1 METRDKAFTLYK
13 KGMGCTE
20 IAKKLGVSLNTVKS
34 WKKRYWDAQKGAPKK
49 RTSPH
54 PKGAPKKRTSPH
66 PKGASSKRTPK
77 APQDGKP
84 KPGAPLG
91 NVNAVG
97 NHGGAPPGNQ
107 NALKHG
113 GWSAV
118 MFGSFSEE
126 NQKAIQDCTKDVD
139 AEDLLIQELQL
150 LTAREAFLL
159 QRISA
164 VQEKKQHIQSVHTSK
179 SGRSFTRLDED
190 KEKEARDKE
199 VYIERIDAKVDR
211 EERLPGTTVETSTTI
226 ESSYLI
232 VERLER
238 LLTDVQRQKSKVIQ
252 QLADLRR
259 MSNSGKNELVDD
271 WVAAVEA
278 ADTEAED
285 ANDGTETT

>member
-20 IAKKLGVSLNTVKS
+20 ISKKLGVSLNTVKS

-49 RTSPH
+49 RTS
-54 PKGAPKKRTSPH
+54 SH
-66 PKGASSKRTPK
+66 PKGASSKC
-77 APQDGKP
+77 AQQDPAAQPEKRPNRG
-84 KPGAPLG
+84 GAPKG

-118 MFGSFSEE
+118 MFGAFSEE

-159 QRISA
+159 QRITA
-164 VQEKKQHIQSVHTSK
+164 AQEKKQRVQSDRCKGAKGRTS
-179 SGRSFTRLDED
+179 
-190 KEKEARDKE
+190 
-199 VYIERIDAKVDR
+199 
-211 EERLPGTTVETSTTI
+211 PWH
-226 ESSYLI
+226 
-232 VERLER
+232 
-238 LLTDVQRQKSKVIQ
+238 QR
-252 QLADLRR
+252 
-259 MSNSGKNELVDD
+259 
-271 WVAAVEA
+271 
-278 ADTEAED
+278 
-285 ANDGTETT
+285 

>member
-34 WKKRYWDAQKGAPKK
+34 WKKRYWGAPKK
-49 RTSPH
+49 RTP
-54 PKGAPKKRTSPH
+54 PH
-66 PKGASSKRTPK
+66 PKGASSKCTQK

-84 KPGAPLG
+84 KSGAPLG

-118 MFGSFSEE
+118 MFGAFSEE

-179 SGRSFTRLDED
+179 SSRSFTRLDED
-190 KEKEARDKE
+190 KEKEAHDKE
-199 VYIERIDAKVDR
+199 VYIERIDAKVSR
-211 EERLPGTTVETSTTI
+211 EERLPGTTVETSTTV

-285 ANDGTETT
+285 VNDGTETT

>member
-1 METRDKAFTLYK
+1 
-13 KGMGCTE
+13 
-20 IAKKLGVSLNTVKS
+20 
-34 WKKRYWDAQKGAPKK
+34 
-49 RTSPH
+49 
-54 PKGAPKKRTSPH
+54 
-66 PKGASSKRTPK
+66 
-77 APQDGKP
+77 
-84 KPGAPLG
+84 
-91 NVNAVG
+91 
-97 NHGGAPPGNQ
+97 
-107 NALKHG
+107 
-113 GWSAV
+113 
-118 MFGSFSEE
+118 MFGAFSEE

-179 SGRSFTRLDED
+179 SSRSFTRLDED
-190 KEKEARDKE
+190 KEKEAHDKE
-199 VYIERIDAKVDR
+199 VYIERIDAKVSR
-211 EERLPGTTVETSTTI
+211 EERLPGTTVETSTTV

-278 ADTEAED
+278 ADAESEGVDDGDEA
-285 ANDGTETT
+285 T

>member
-1 METRDKAFTLYK
+1 MLLIRDTVDRIDIERDLRKVVCADFAIMEIEHL
-13 KGMGCTE
+13 
-20 IAKKLGVSLNTVKS
+20 
-34 WKKRYWDAQKGAPKK
+34 
-49 RTSPH
+49 
-54 PKGAPKKRTSPH
+54 
-66 PKGASSKRTPK
+66 
-77 APQDGKP
+77 
-84 KPGAPLG
+84 
-91 NVNAVG
+91 
-97 NHGGAPPGNQ
+97 NQ

-190 KEKEARDKE
+190 KEKEAHDKE
-199 VYIERIDAKVDR
+199 AYIERIDAKVDR
-211 EERLPGTTVETSTTI
+211 EERLPGTTVETSTTV

-285 ANDGTETT
+285 ADDGTETT

>member
-1 METRDKAFTLYK
+1 MKKKYRSLVLVPVILLCTLFGCRKEKAELLFED
-13 KGMGCTE
+13 TE
-20 IAKKLGVSLNTVKS
+20 KIIEEDPADLSG
-34 WKKRYWDAQKGAPKK
+34 D
-49 RTSPH
+49 
-54 PKGAPKKRTSPH
+54 
-66 PKGASSKRTPK
+66 
-77 APQDGKP
+77 
-84 KPGAPLG
+84 
-91 NVNAVG
+91 
-97 NHGGAPPGNQ
+97 
-107 NALKHG
+107 
-113 GWSAV
+113 
-118 MFGSFSEE
+118 SEE

-179 SGRSFTRLDED
+179 SSRSFTRLDED
-190 KEKEARDKE
+190 KEKEAHDKE
-199 VYIERIDAKVDR
+199 VYIERIDAKVSR
-211 EERLPGTTVETSTTI
+211 EERLPGTTVETSTTV

-285 ANDGTETT
+285 ADDGTETT

>member
-54 PKGAPKKRTSPH
+54 PKGA
-66 PKGASSKRTPK
+66 SSKRTPK

-84 KPGAPLG
+84 KPGAPPG

-118 MFGSFSEE
+118 MFGAFSEE

-179 SGRSFTRLDED
+179 SSRSFTRLDED
-190 KEKEARDKE
+190 KEKEAHDKE
-199 VYIERIDAKVDR
+199 VYIERIDAKVSR
-211 EERLPGTTVETSTTI
+211 EERLP
-226 ESSYLI
+226 
-232 VERLER
+232 
-238 LLTDVQRQKSKVIQ
+238 
-252 QLADLRR
+252 APP
-259 MSNSGKNELVDD
+259 
-271 WVAAVEA
+271 
-278 ADTEAED
+278 
-285 ANDGTETT
+285 

>member
-20 IAKKLGVSLNTVKS
+20 ISKKLGVSLNTVKS
-34 WKKRYWDAQKGAPKK
+34 WKKRYWDAQKGASSKCAQQDPAAQPEK
-49 RTSPH
+49 RPNRG
-54 PKGAPKKRTSPH
+54 GAPK
-66 PKGASSKRTPK
+66 
-77 APQDGKP
+77 
-84 KPGAPLG
+84 G

-118 MFGSFSEE
+118 MFGAFSEE

-159 QRISA
+159 QRIKA
-164 VQEKKQHIQSVHTSK
+164 AQEKKQHIQSVHTSK
-179 SGRSFTRLDED
+179 SSRSFTRLDED
-190 KEKEARDKE
+190 KEKEANDKE
-199 VYIERIDAKVDR
+199 VYIERIDAKVQK
-211 EERLPGTTVETSTTI
+211 EERLPGTSVETSTTT

-259 MSNSGKNELVDD
+259 LSNSGKNELVDD

-278 ADTEAED
+278 ADAEVEGED
-285 ANDGTETT
+285 DGAETT

>member
-1 METRDKAFTLYK
+1 
-13 KGMGCTE
+13 MGCTE

-49 RTSPH
+49 RTP
-54 PKGAPKKRTSPH
+54 PH
-66 PKGASSKRTPK
+66 PKGASSKCTQK

-84 KPGAPLG
+84 KSGAPLG

-164 VQEKKQHIQSVHTSK
+164 VQEKN
-179 SGRSFTRLDED
+179 
-190 KEKEARDKE
+190 
-199 VYIERIDAKVDR
+199 
-211 EERLPGTTVETSTTI
+211 STFSRCI
-226 ESSYLI
+226 PPSLAD
-232 VERLER
+232 R
-238 LLTDVQRQKSKVIQ
+238 LLAWTRTRKKKP
-252 QLADLRR
+252 ATRR
-259 MSNSGKNELVDD
+259 FTLSG
-271 WVAAVEA
+271 
-278 ADTEAED
+278 
-285 ANDGTETT
+285 